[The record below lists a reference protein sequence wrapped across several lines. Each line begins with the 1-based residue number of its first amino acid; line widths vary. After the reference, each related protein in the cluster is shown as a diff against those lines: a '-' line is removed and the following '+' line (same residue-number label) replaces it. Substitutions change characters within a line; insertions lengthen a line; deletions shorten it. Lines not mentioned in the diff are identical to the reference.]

1 METQRVISSIESL
14 YSNYQ
19 FFGPTA
25 RFFKL
30 VEMCA
35 SCRPVSCYHFYNPSI
50 SLNLLKITHQT
61 WPFILLRH
69 SCTNDPAPQ
78 VVKARFQ
85 MISVVYLLFFRI
97 VIYLLILAVSQI
109 RHQNTL
115 KIIAPLN
122 LSPNVFFSS
131 NIN

>member
-1 METQRVISSIESL
+1 MSVETQRVISSIESL

-78 VVKARFQ
+78 VVKARCSNNFCC
-85 MISVVYLLFFRI
+85 
-97 VIYLLILAVSQI
+97 ILAFFQNSHLSINFSCFSNSAPEYSENYCPIKLKSQC
-109 RHQNTL
+109 
-115 KIIAPLN
+115 
-122 LSPNVFFSS
+122 FF
-131 NIN
+131 